1 MCSSSHAPSYNMH
14 VACIYGI
21 TPDPR
26 PIDHIIIYT
35 HHYSFSCRPTE
46 WPFYF
51 GFILPFV
58 IIYILNWIVFVAIM
72 VSICK
77 HFRNLQSLN
86 ESSVCQ
92 QLRNF
97 KKNLVI
103 AMCLS
108 VVLGLGWGLGLVSTS
123 SGLVELSFTFQ
134 VIFSIF
140 VGSQGVLIFI
150 IYGLRSTE
158 FRQTWIKLFSSC
170 RSNTDNFVSSE
181 KGSTNPRDNSS
192 TVGVELSSMNTL
204 PSKQCSPRNEE
215 KN

>member
-1 MCSSSHAPSYNMH
+1 
-14 VACIYGI
+14 
-21 TPDPR
+21 
-26 PIDHIIIYT
+26 
-35 HHYSFSCRPTE
+35 
-46 WPFYF
+46 
-51 GFILPFV
+51 
-58 IIYILNWIVFVAIM
+58 M

-77 HFRNLQSLN
+77 HFKNLQSLK
-86 ESSVCQ
+86 ESSVRQ
-92 QLRNF
+92 QLRNV

-108 VVLGLGWGLGLVSTS
+108 VVLGLGWGLGLLSTS
-123 SGLVELSFTFQ
+123 SDLVKLSFTFQ

-140 VGSQGVLIFI
+140 VGSQGVLVFI
-150 IYGLRSTE
+150 LYGLRSAD
-158 FRQTWIKLFSSC
+158 FRQTWIKLFCSC

-204 PSKQCSPRNEE
+204 PSKQCFPRNEE

>member
-1 MCSSSHAPSYNMH
+1 MYIPS
-14 VACIYGI
+14 I
-21 TPDPR
+21 T
-26 PIDHIIIYT
+26 YT

-58 IIYILNWIVFVAIM
+58 IIYVLNWIVFVAIM

-77 HFRNLQSLN
+77 HFRNLQSLR
-86 ESSVCQ
+86 ESSVRQ
-92 QLRNF
+92 QLRNV
-97 KKNLVI
+97 KENLII

-108 VVLGLGWGLGLVSTS
+108 IVLGLGWGLGLVSTS

-150 IYGLRSTE
+150 LYGIRNTN
-158 FRQTWIKLFSSC
+158 FRQLWIKLFSGC

-192 TVGVELSSMNTL
+192 TVGEELSSMSTL
-204 PSKQCSPRNEE
+204 SSKQYSLHNEE
-215 KN
+215 KK

>member
-1 MCSSSHAPSYNMH
+1 
-14 VACIYGI
+14 
-21 TPDPR
+21 
-26 PIDHIIIYT
+26 
-35 HHYSFSCRPTE
+35 
-46 WPFYF
+46 
-51 GFILPFV
+51 
-58 IIYILNWIVFVAIM
+58 M

-86 ESSVCQ
+86 ESSVRQ
-92 QLRNF
+92 QLRNV

-140 VGSQGVLIFI
+140 VGSQGVLVFI
-150 IYGLRSTE
+150 LYGLRSAD
-158 FRQTWIKLFSSC
+158 FRQTWIKLFSGC

>member
-1 MCSSSHAPSYNMH
+1 MY
-14 VACIYGI
+14 I
-21 TPDPR
+21 
-26 PIDHIIIYT
+26 PIDNIIYT
-35 HHYSFSCRPTE
+35 HIHSCSCRPTE

-58 IIYILNWIVFVAIM
+58 IIYLLNWIVFVAIM

-77 HFRNLQSLN
+77 HFRSLQSLN
-86 ESSVCQ
+86 ESSVRQ
-92 QLRNF
+92 KFRNI
-97 KKNLVI
+97 KNNLII

-108 VVLGLGWGLGLVSTS
+108 VVVGLGWGLGLLSTS

-150 IYGLRSTE
+150 LYGLRSTE
-158 FRQTWIKLFSSC
+158 FRQIWIKLFSDC

-181 KGSTNPRDNSS
+181 KGSTNPRENSS
-192 TVGVELSSMNTL
+192 TTGVELSSVSTL
-204 PSKQCSPRNEE
+204 PKQ
-215 KN
+215 